1 MTKPLSGTL
10 CVIPSSDYLSF
21 RGSPFAES
29 EDSDF
34 AGSQVQKSRQRNRK
48 ERFNW
53 LKRPDVLTMVDE
65 YRAKGY
71 SSRSEHKT
79 ARCELLTRINDLVED
94 VQVTELQLRKKLQR
108 LETKDSKSTVS
119 RPRKSRR

>member
-1 MTKPLSGTL
+1 MTKPLSGNL

-94 VQVTELQLRKKLQR
+94 VQVTELQVGR
-108 LETKDSKSTVS
+108 
-119 RPRKSRR
+119 